1 MSRVGSMPVVIPG
14 NVQADLVDN
23 QLILRNNGNSL
34 RLDLDYGVSC
44 SIADGKIVLHVSNKS
59 TKSRV
64 MWGTYRSM
72 ISNYAVGL
80 SEGLTVELE
89 VTGVGYKAEVSGG
102 GYLSLFLGFSHGVK
116 YKIPQGIVIQC
127 VKPTQI
133 LVKGFDK
140 QKVCM
145 VASDICSIRKY
156 NPYKGKGISIK
167 GRYVYRKEVNKKK

>member
-1 MSRVGSMPVVIPG
+1 MSRVGSMPIAIPG
-14 NVQADLVDN
+14 NVQVNLVDN
-23 QLILRNNGNSL
+23 QLILKNNENSL
-34 RLDLDYGVSC
+34 KLTLDYGISC
-44 SIADGKIVLHVSNKS
+44 SIADGKITLHVNSES

-72 ISNYAVGL
+72 INNYTIGL
-80 SEGLTVELE
+80 SEGLMVELE
-89 VTGVGYKAEVSGG
+89 VTGVGYKAEVSGE
-102 GYLSLFLGFSHGVK
+102 YLSLSLGFSHGIK
-116 YKIPQGIVIQC
+116 YKIPKGIIIQC

-140 QKVCM
+140 QKVYM